1 MRKFIVRVMVVL
13 ALAGIGAA
21 VAWRFLGPVAV
32 EVARP
37 TRGTAV
43 VAVYGAG
50 TVEPTVMLPI
60 APKIA
65 GRLQRLLVDESS
77 TVRQGQ
83 AMAQLDDRELAAAV
97 AEWEARVRYAET
109 QFRRADELHRNQTG
123 TAAARDQARNE
134 LETARATLDR
144 ARKQLGEM
152 TLAAPADGIVIK
164 RDGEVGQL
172 ILAGQAM
179 FWMSCCDSLRVAAE
193 IDEEDIPLIK
203 PQQRVVI
210 RADAYP
216 DRVLEGT
223 VAEVTPKG
231 DPVARSFRVRIKLPA
246 DTPLMIGMTADCN
259 IIIDER
265 RDALL
270 VPASAVADRMV
281 WVVRDGKLEH
291 RTVTTGAAGS
301 AMTEIK
307 SGLADAEEFV
317 VRPNSDLRDGRSVR
331 IAPTGGRRDAARP

>member
-1 MRKFIVRVMVVL
+1 MRKFILRFAVVL

-21 VAWRFLGPVAV
+21 VAWRFLGPVTV
-32 EVARP
+32 EVTRP

-43 VAVYGAG
+43 EAVYGAG

-65 GRLQRLLVDESS
+65 GRLQRLLVDESA

-83 AMAQLDDRELAAAV
+83 PMAQLDDRELAAAV
-97 AEWEARVRYAET
+97 TEWEARVRYAET
-109 QFRRADELHRNQTG
+109 QFRRADELYRNQTG
-123 TAAARDQARNE
+123 TAAARDQTRNE

-144 ARKQLGEM
+144 ARKQLAEM

-172 ILAGQAM
+172 IQAGQAV

-193 IDEEDIPLIK
+193 IDEEDIPRIR

-259 IIIDER
+259 IIIEER

-270 VPASAVADRMV
+270 VPATAVVDRKV
-281 WVVRDGKLEH
+281 WVVRDGKLE
-291 RTVTTGAAGS
+291 RRAVTVGAAGDAS
-301 AMTEIK
+301 TEIK
-307 SGLADAEEFV
+307 AGLADGEEIV
-317 VRPNSDLRDGRSVR
+317 VRPSSGLREGRSVR
-331 IAPTGGRRDAARP
+331 IAPTGGRKDAARP